1 MYQTLNQEG
10 LARWAEFQCLGSSIP
25 AENDGVRLG
34 TELPSRTLVP
44 PQEEQSSVIL
54 GQV

>member
-10 LARWAEFQCLGSSIP
+10 RARWAEFQCLGSSSP
-25 AENDGVRLG
+25 AENDGVQLG
-34 TELPSRTLVP
+34 IKLPSRMLVP